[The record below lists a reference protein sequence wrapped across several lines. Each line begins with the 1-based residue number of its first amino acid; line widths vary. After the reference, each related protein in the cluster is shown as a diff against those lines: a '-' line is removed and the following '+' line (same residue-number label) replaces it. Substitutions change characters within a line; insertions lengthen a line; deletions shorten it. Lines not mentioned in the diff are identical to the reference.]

1 MHPSSAPSTVIQR
14 HYSLGDARLYLAT
27 AAMVVGNLALPY
39 AVHRV
44 PDAGPMLMPIL
55 FFTLIAGW
63 RYGLKAAVLTAAL
76 SPLVNHLLTGMPPAL
91 ALRGLVL
98 QSLALGV
105 LAALAGL
112 RGLRPNLAN
121 LALVVA
127 IHQAMVLAPVLIDTG
142 AAAALAGLR
151 LHAPGILLQVLGGWA
166 MLQMMVR
173 SQPDP
178 TAEI

>member
-1 MHPSSAPSTVIQR
+1 MHPSSAPSTAIQR
-14 HYSLGDARLYLAT
+14 PYSLGDVRLYLVT
-27 AAMVVGNLALPY
+27 AAMVLGNLALPY

-44 PDAGPMLMPIL
+44 PGGGRMLMPIL

-76 SPLVNHLLTGMPPAL
+76 PPLANHLLTGMPPAV

-98 QSLALGV
+98 QSLVLGV

-112 RGLRPNLAN
+112 RGLRPTLAG
-121 LALVVA
+121 LALVVG
-127 IHQAMVLAPVLIDTG
+127 IHQALVLAPAFLDSG
-142 AAAALAGLR
+142 AAAALAELR

-166 MLQMMVR
+166 MLQLMLRGQVSR
-173 SQPDP
+173 D
-178 TAEI
+178 A